1 MCCGRRRLRHGLFYL
16 SRPSGLSLSESILD
30 PEMQACLCNMVV
42 RVPCACSTGFLASAA
57 NGLNSI
63 TLESVSL
70 RRSLIYLPRVGYL
83 DMAALTGLAAKDH
96 GAGFEAG
103 LEVEIIASE
112 SASRLPVIW
121 PSHTSYGLKDG
132 G

>member
-1 MCCGRRRLRHGLFYL
+1 
-16 SRPSGLSLSESILD
+16 
-30 PEMQACLCNMVV
+30 
-42 RVPCACSTGFLASAA
+42 
-57 NGLNSI
+57 
-63 TLESVSL
+63 
-70 RRSLIYLPRVGYL
+70 VGYL

-96 GAGFEAG
+96 GAGFEAEW
-103 LEVEIIASE
+103 EVEIVASE